1 MSLNYKNILVAIDGS
16 KEAEK
21 AFKKALSIA
30 KINDAKLLI
39 THVID
44 TRSYATV
51 EAYDRTIAERAE
63 EFANDLLESHK
74 KEADEAGLT
83 NVEIILEYGSPKVR
97 IAKDIAPN
105 HNVDLIVCGATGLN
119 AVERFFMGSVSE
131 HITRYAKCNVLIVRS
146 DVDED

>member
-1 MSLNYKNILVAIDGS
+1 MSLTYKNILVAIDGS
-16 KEAEK
+16 NEAEK
-21 AFKKALSIA
+21 AFKKALAIA

-83 NVEIILEYGSPKVR
+83 NVEIVLEYGSPKVR

>member
-1 MSLNYKNILVAIDGS
+1 MSLAYKNILIAIDGS

-21 AFKKALSIA
+21 AFKKALAIA
-30 KINDAKLLI
+30 KTNDAKLLI
-39 THVID
+39 THIID

-51 EAYDRTIAERAE
+51 EAYDHNIAERAE

-74 KEADEAGLT
+74 KEAIEAGLT
-83 NVEIILEYGSPKVR
+83 NVEIILEFGSPKVK
-97 IAKDIAPN
+97 ISKEIAPK

-146 DVDED
+146 EVDE